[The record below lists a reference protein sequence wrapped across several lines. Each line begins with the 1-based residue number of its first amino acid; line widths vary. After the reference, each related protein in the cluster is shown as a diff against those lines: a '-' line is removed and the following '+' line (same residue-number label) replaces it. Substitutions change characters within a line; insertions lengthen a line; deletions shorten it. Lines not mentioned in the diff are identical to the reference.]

1 MEIRGLNKGDLPQ
14 VAAIW
19 NPLIRETTV
28 TFTSVEKTEGALAE
42 WLAAPS
48 PRLAAVAG
56 GRLLGF
62 AAADQFRG
70 GPGYARILEHTIYLA
85 PEARGQ
91 GAGRALMAA
100 LEDAARARGIGSLIG
115 GMSGEN
121 APALAFHAALGFAE
135 VARIPR
141 AGWKFDRWLDL
152 VLAQKLL

>member
-1 MEIRGLNKGDLPQ
+1 MEIRGLNNGDLPE

-28 TFTSVEKTEGALAE
+28 TFTSAEKTDAGLAE
-42 WLAAPS
+42 WLAAPA
-48 PRLAAVAG
+48 PRLAAVSG

-70 GPGYARILEHTIYLA
+70 GPGYARILEHTVYLA
-85 PEARGQ
+85 PEARGR

-100 LEDAARARGIGSLIG
+100 LEGEARARGAGSLIG

-121 APALAFHAALGFAE
+121 GPALAFHAALGFAE